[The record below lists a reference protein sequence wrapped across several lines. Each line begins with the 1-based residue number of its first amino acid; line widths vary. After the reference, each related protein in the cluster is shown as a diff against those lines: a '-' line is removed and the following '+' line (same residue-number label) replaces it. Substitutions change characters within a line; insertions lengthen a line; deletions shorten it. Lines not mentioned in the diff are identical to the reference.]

1 MNKKP
6 LSTAEAAEKLG
17 RTVRAVQKMIED
29 GRLQAE
35 KIGRDYIIYPEAL
48 ENIKRLS
55 PAGRPPKAKK

>member
-1 MNKKP
+1 
-6 LSTAEAAEKLG
+6 
-17 RTVRAVQKMIED
+17 MIED